1 MTEGVPFRNQL
12 SPQNASSKNWAN
24 PLLAACPPPAGDP
37 SLLPPITVMAQA
49 PAIEA
54 VRLMHQAQ
62 SGYIAVLQQGKLL
75 GLLTAQDLVRAIAQ
89 GIDLDTANVGDL
101 VERSPQVITEAEWNA
116 LVSASPPAGYAAVT
130 NSDGRLVGVVKLGLP
145 VAIAPEPQ
153 SHYRQMVDSSPN
165 PIFWVNQAG
174 LILNWNPACERAF
187 QYGQTMLGRSLQELM
202 PNPSLWNAVQTMM
215 AKVFEGQ
222 SFTNVELTFRCQDNT
237 ECLTL
242 ARLYPLVDE
251 QGKVEACIF
260 ANTDITEYKRVAIAL
275 RQREKDLSDA
285 QRLARL
291 GSWEYDVQTQT
302 IAYSE
307 ETYRIFG
314 FDPAQSP
321 TYKDLRQRI
330 HPADMQSFKQFVKRA
345 IATGAAYDHEMRIVL
360 PDGSL
365 RYLHNRG
372 QAIIENGK
380 TVRLFGTTQDITD
393 RKQTEQRLQ
402 QQTQRERLIAQ
413 IAQRIRQSLDSS
425 EVLSTTVDEVRQ
437 FLQADRVLIYQFRP
451 DWSGHVVVESVERA
465 DLSLCDRIIEDPCF
479 RENWQQLYRQ
489 GRVRAIANVHTEDI
503 TPCHRDFLLQFQITA
518 NLVVPILVQ
527 EQLWGLLLV
536 HQCYRPRQWQTWE
549 CELLLQLANQVGI
562 AIQQS
567 ELYHHV
573 RLLNASLSTQVKEQT
588 AQLKKALDFEALLKR
603 ITDNVRDSLDEEV
616 ILQKVVQELGT
627 GLNVSICDTGIYD
640 LEQRIS
646 VIQHEYT
653 APGVWSRYASVVA
666 LDDYPVLYSQLFQ
679 GRPVHFCWVKPNTGY
694 PLYKRQEPQPHPAL
708 SAHPEDSATRHIQ
721 QADLSDE
728 PFPNA
733 SEKTAE
739 NVASVDSTYILR
751 EITEP
756 FSVLACPLRDNQDV
770 LGDLWLYRASQ
781 EPFEEMEIR
790 LVEQVANQCA
800 IAIRQ
805 ARLYQ
810 AARHQVEELKQLNEL
825 KDNFLSS
832 VSHEL
837 RTPMANV
844 KMSSQMLEISLRQL
858 GLFDDPALHQIHRYF
873 QILKDECQRELN
885 LINDLLDLSRLDA
898 GIEPL
903 LLTSIHLCDWIAHIS
918 EPFLERT
925 RNHNQQLILNV
936 PANPPSIRT
945 DASYLSRVLGEL
957 LNNACKYTPANGT
970 IYVSVSEYTAEY
982 IKIAITNTG
991 VEIPVTEQERVFER
1005 FYRISSNDPWKHE
1018 GTGLGLA
1025 LVKKLVEHL
1034 GGAIALESHD
1044 NFVRFVLTLPV
1055 VLHDAQTL
1063 TAY

>member
-1 MTEGVPFRNQL
+1 
-12 SPQNASSKNWAN
+12 
-24 PLLAACPPPAGDP
+24 
-37 SLLPPITVMAQA
+37 MAQA
-49 PAIEA
+49 PAIES

-75 GLLTAQDLVRAIAQ
+75 GLFTAQDLVRAIAQ
-89 GIDLDTANVGDL
+89 GIDLGTTNVGDL
-101 VERSPQVITEAEWNA
+101 VERSPTVMTETEWNA
-116 LVSASPPAGYAAVT
+116 QGATLPPLEGGYAAVLD
-130 NSDGRLVGVVKLGLP
+130 SDGNLLGL
-145 VAIAPEPQ
+145 ASLDRSCIDSSGAATQEPQ
-153 SHYRQMVDSSPN
+153 NRYRQMVDGSPN
-165 PIFWVNQAG
+165 PIFWVNRAG
-174 LILNWNPACERAF
+174 LILNWNPACEQVF
-187 QYGQTMLGRSLQELM
+187 QYGQTMRGRSLQDLV
-202 PNPSLWNAVQTMM
+202 PSPALWNTVQTMI
-215 AKVFEGQ
+215 AQVFEGQ
-222 SFTNVELTFRCQDNT
+222 SFANVELTLCCQDGT
-237 ECLTL
+237 ERLTL
-242 ARLYPLVDE
+242 ARLYPLVDS
-251 QGKVEACIF
+251 QGQVEACIL
-260 ANTDITEYKRVAIAL
+260 ANTDITEYKRLAIAL

-291 GSWEYDVQTQT
+291 GSWDYNVQTQT
-302 IAYSE
+302 VTWSD

-314 FDPAQSP
+314 LDPAQSP
-321 TYKDLRQRI
+321 TYRTLRRLI
-330 HPADMQSFKQFVKRA
+330 HPADVRSFEQFVKRA

-372 QAIIENGK
+372 QAIVENGK
-380 TVRLFGTTQDITD
+380 TVRLFGTTQDITE
-393 RKQTEQRLQ
+393 RKQAEQRLQ

-437 FLQADRVLIYQFRP
+437 FLQADRVLIYQFQP
-451 DWSGHVVVESVERA
+451 DWSGRVVVESVGQA
-465 DLSLCDRIIEDPCF
+465 DWSLCDRVIEDPCF
-479 RENWQQLYRQ
+479 RENWLKLYQQ
-489 GRVRAIANVHTEDI
+489 GRMRAIANVYTEDI
-503 TPCHRDFLLQFQITA
+503 APCHRDFLLQFQVTA

-527 EQLWGLLLV
+527 KQLWGLLLV
-536 HQCYRPRQWQTWE
+536 HQCCRPRQWQTWE
-549 CELLLQLANQVGI
+549 CDLLPQLANQVGI

-573 RLLNASLSTQVKEQT
+573 RLLNTSLAMQVKEHT
-588 AQLKKALDFEALLKR
+588 SQLKKALDFEALLKR

-627 GLNVSICDTGIYD
+627 GLNVSICDTGLYD

-646 VIQHEYT
+646 VIQHEYA
-653 APGVWSRYASVVA
+653 APGISSRYASVVA
-666 LDDYPVLYSQLFQ
+666 LDDYPVLYSQIFQ
-679 GRPVHFCWVKPNTGY
+679 GRPVHFCWIKTNTGY
-694 PLYKRQEPQPHPAL
+694 PLYKRQEPQAPSTPSYHLAN
-708 SAHPEDSATRHIQ
+708 SVIQ
-721 QADLSDE
+721 QAHSQAHSQTEQDSPSPQAIE
-728 PFPNA
+728 NA
-733 SEKTAE
+733 AE
-739 NVASVDSTYILR
+739 NSVDSIYMLR

-781 EPFEEMEIR
+781 EPFEEIEIR

-810 AARHQVEELKQLNEL
+810 AARRQVEELEQLNEL

-858 GLFDDPALHQIHRYF
+858 GFFDNPDLCHIHRYF

-898 GIEPL
+898 GMEPL
-903 LLTSIHLCDWIAHIS
+903 LLTSIHLCDWIAHIA

-936 PANPPSIRT
+936 TTNLPSITT
-945 DASYLSRVLGEL
+945 DTSYLSRILGEL
-957 LNNACKYTPANGT
+957 LNNACKYTPAQEM
-970 IYVSVSEYTAEY
+970 IQVSASEYTSEY
-982 IKIAITNTG
+982 LRITIMNTG
-991 VEIPVTEQERVFER
+991 VEIPVMEQERIFER
-1005 FYRISSNDPWKHE
+1005 FYRIPSNDLWRHE

-1044 NFVRFVLTLPV
+1044 NFVRFVLTLPI

-1063 TAY
+1063 PTY

>member
-1 MTEGVPFRNQL
+1 MTEGIPFKNQRL
-12 SPQNASSKNWAN
+12 PESAAPGNQAT
-24 PLLAACPPPAGDP
+24 PLLAAYPPPANDS
-37 SLLPPITVMAQA
+37 SLLPLVAVTAQV
-49 PAIEA
+49 PAVEA

-62 SGYIAVLQQGKLL
+62 LGYVAVLQQGQLL
-75 GLLTAQDLVRAIAQ
+75 GLFTTQDLVQAIAQ
-89 GIDLDTANVGDL
+89 GTDLSATQIGDL
-101 VERSPQVITEAEWNA
+101 VQRSPTIIPEAEWNMRGA
-116 LVSASPPAGYAAVT
+116 AFPPSGADYAVVIDPGG
-130 NSDGRLVGVVKLGLP
+130 NPLGVANQELTLTT
-145 VAIAPEPQ
+145 APEPQ
-153 SHYRQMVDSSPN
+153 GHYRQMVDSSPN
-165 PIFWVNQAG
+165 PIFWVNRAG
-174 LILNWNPACERAF
+174 VILNWNPACERVF
-187 QYGQTMLGRSLQELM
+187 QYGQAMLGRSLQDLM
-202 PNPSLWNAVQTMM
+202 PSAALWNAVQGMM
-215 AKVFEGQ
+215 AQVFEGQ
-222 SFTNVELTFRCQDNT
+222 SFANVELTFRCQDGT

-242 ARLYPLVDE
+242 ARLYPLIDD
-251 QGKVEACIF
+251 QGHIEACIF

-314 FDPAQSP
+314 FDPAQSL

-345 IATGAAYDHEMRIVL
+345 IATGTAYDHEMRIVL

-393 RKQTEQRLQ
+393 RKQVEQRLQ
-402 QQTQRERLIAQ
+402 LQTQRERLIAQ

-451 DWSGHVVVESVERA
+451 DWSGRVVVESVGQA
-465 DLSLCDRIIEDPCF
+465 DWSLCDRVIDDPCF
-479 RENWQQLYRQ
+479 RENWIKPYQQ
-489 GRVRAIANVHTEDI
+489 GRVRAINSVHTEDI
-503 TPCHRDFLLQFQITA
+503 TPCHRDFLLQFQVTA

-527 EQLWGLLLV
+527 QQLWGLLLV
-536 HQCYRPRQWQTWE
+536 HQCRHPRQWRVWE
-549 CELLLQLANQVGI
+549 RDLLLQLANQVGI

-588 AQLKKALDFEALLKR
+588 AQLKKALDFEKLLKR

-627 GLNVSICDTGIYD
+627 GLSVSICDTGLYD
-640 LEQRIS
+640 LAQNIS
-646 VIQHEYT
+646 IIQYEYV
-653 APGVWSRYASVVA
+653 APGIPSRYDSIVSIA
-666 LDDYPVLYSQLFQ
+666 DYAELYEQLFQ
-679 GRPVHFCWVKPNTGY
+679 RQILHFCWHISPHASAGDLLESSGAKP
-694 PLYKRQEPQPHPAL
+694 
-708 SAHPEDSATRHIQ
+708 
-721 QADLSDE
+721 
-728 PFPNA
+728 
-733 SEKTAE
+733 
-739 NVASVDSTYILR
+739 ILR
-751 EITEP
+751 DINQP
-756 FSVLACPLRDNQDV
+756 FTVLACLLRDNQSL
-770 LGDLWLYRASQ
+770 LGDLWLYRAGN
-781 EPFEEMEIR
+781 EPFEDSEIR

-810 AARHQVEELKQLNEL
+810 AARNQVEKLEQLNEL

-858 GLFDDPALHQIHRYF
+858 GIFDNPDLCQIHRYF
-873 QILKDECQRELN
+873 QILKDECQRELK

-898 GIEPL
+898 GMEPL
-903 LLTSIHLCDWIAHIS
+903 LLTSINLCDWVAHIA

-925 RNHNQQLILNV
+925 RNRNQHLSLNV
-936 PANPPSIRT
+936 PANFPPIRT
-945 DASYLSRVLGEL
+945 DASYLGRILGEL
-957 LNNACKYTPANGT
+957 LNNACKYTPAEGM
-970 IYVSVSEYTAEY
+970 IRVVISEYTPEY
-982 IKIAITNTG
+982 LKIMITNTG
-991 VEIPVTEQERVFER
+991 VEIPASEQERVFER
-1005 FYRISSNDPWKHE
+1005 FYRIPSHDPWKHE

-1025 LVKKLVEHL
+1025 LVKKLVERL

-1044 NFVRFVLTLPV
+1044 NFVCFTLTLPIT
-1055 VLHDAQTL
+1055 LNDAQTL
-1063 TAY
+1063 PAD